1 MQEKRQ
7 ILRECKCFKLHIR
20 NSYKNGIYS
29 EKQIAEKY
37 GRDFLQSLKQT
48 RRLNNERS

>member
-20 NSYKNGIYS
+20 NSYKNVIYS
-29 EKQIAEKY
+29 EEQIAENH
-37 GRDFLQSLKQT
+37 GRDILQSLKQD
-48 RRLNNERS
+48 EEIK